1 MDLRSIMSMIPYTW
15 YKTRKDN
22 NQGKTDELTS
32 HRDIDKSVWERNA
45 QDAFSKWAD

>member
-1 MDLRSIMSMIPYTW
+1 MVQ
-15 YKTRKDN
+15 TRKDN

-45 QDAFSKWAD
+45 QDAFSKWGRLKKPEDIT